1 MNKFRELG
9 RETIGWS
16 ALLGLSYLV
25 MLVGVIT
32 GLWWVFLV
40 GAVGSYAMD
49 ALLLHRLPALAKLVQ
64 QIRLGITPRALLRQL
79 LALGLL
85 ITTPT
90 ATSTGIGMVL
100 LTCLVLFGLQLV
112 CGVAARLL
120 RMRRRLPIVT
130 RNIDLGPL
138 RIPDSPPMV
147 LVREP
152 MSRLL
157 PLDAFLVAGAVAYV
171 AEGAVWAVVA
181 GAIASVSLTV
191 LALALFG
198 WHLARARTIPE
209 SERVMEFA
217 QNWLDSY
224 RPEVV
229 LYFSGSADSAYQVN
243 MWLEA
248 VAALPRRS
256 VVVLRERVIAAQL
269 APTPVPVLC
278 VPTSTD
284 LMALDFGPARVALYP
299 ANTGKNIHMLRNP
312 LLGHVFIGHGDSDK
326 VASINPFSKV
336 YDEVWT
342 AGRAGRDRYD
352 RARVGVR
359 DDEIVE
365 VGRPQLDAIR
375 TDTAPNAVRSV
386 LYAPTWEGWTDEPG
400 NTSLTD
406 AGPALI
412 RTLLAAEPRVR
423 VLYKP
428 HPFTGVR
435 SAAARGAHRRIVA
448 MLEEAN
454 RAAAVNGDRSPAGR
468 DRPDLASLERRLAAF
483 DTDNGATDEA
493 HNSREEGTADPG
505 AAAELQQL
513 SEEWHRVYWEG
524 RADTEHLV
532 IQGPRPTLYSCFNQA
547 DLLISDISSVVA
559 DFIATEKPYAITNC
573 EGITDEEFQDKH
585 PTSGAAYM
593 LAPDGGGLEAAL
605 AAVRSAATD
614 PLAEDRTRLKA
625 YLLGSGDSS
634 SQSRFEA
641 AVDDLY
647 RRRSD
652 QRPDASGAA
661 SADASAADDAPR
673 SSAGSPPSGADPA
686 PARV

>member
-1 MNKFRELG
+1 MNKLNELD
-9 RETIGWS
+9 RETLTWS
-16 ALLGLSYLV
+16 ALLGLTYLV
-25 MLVGVIT
+25 MLAGVIT

-40 GAVGSYAMD
+40 GAAGSYAMD
-49 ALLLHRLPALAKLVQ
+49 ALLLHRLPQLAKLVQ
-64 QIRLGITPRALLRQL
+64 QVRLGITPRALLRQL

-100 LTCLVLFGLQLV
+100 LAFLVLFGLQLV

-120 RMRRRLPIVT
+120 RVRRRLPVVT
-130 RNIDLGPL
+130 RNIRLDDL
-138 RIPDSPPMV
+138 RIPDSPPMA

-171 AEGAVWAVVA
+171 AAGAVWAVAA
-181 GAIASVSLTV
+181 GAVVSVALNAF
-191 LALALFG
+191 ALALFC
-198 WHLARARTIPE
+198 WYLLLARTIPQP
-209 SERVMEFA
+209 ERVVEFV
-217 QNWLDSY
+217 QSWLDSY

-243 MWLEA
+243 MWLETMA
-248 VAALPRRS
+248 RLPRRTL
-256 VVVLRERVIAAQL
+256 VVLRERAIAAQL

-278 VPTSTD
+278 VPAATD

-312 LLGHVFIGHGDSDK
+312 LIKHVFIGHGDSDK

-359 DDEIVE
+359 TDEIVE

-375 TDTAPNAVRSV
+375 TDTAPNAVRTV

-400 NTSLTD
+400 NTSLID
-406 AGPALI
+406 AGPALV
-412 RTLLAAEPRVR
+412 RALLSAEPNVR

-428 HPFTGVR
+428 HPFTGMR
-435 SAAARGAHRRIVA
+435 SAAARAAHRRIVELIGA
-448 MLEEAN
+448 AN
-454 RAAAVNGDRSPAGR
+454 RSAPARGG
-468 DRPDLASLERRLAAF
+468 ASARLAELEQRLADF

-493 HNSREEGTADPG
+493 HNSREEGQADPG
-505 AAAELQQL
+505 AAAEVQEL
-513 SEEWHRVYWEG
+513 SEEWHRMYWDSH
-524 RADTEHLV
+524 ADTEHLV
-532 IQGPRPTLYSCFNQA
+532 IQGPRPSLYSCFNQA

-573 EGITDEEFQDKH
+573 EGITHGEFQVKH

-593 LAPDGGGLEAAL
+593 LSPDGGGLDAAL
-605 AAVRSAATD
+605 AAVH
-614 PLAEDRTRLKA
+614 LAEDELSDARTELKT
-625 YLLGSGDSS
+625 YLLGPGEPS
-634 SQSRFEA
+634 SQTRFAA

-647 RRRSD
+647 AR
-652 QRPDASGAA
+652 A
-661 SADASAADDAPR
+661 SAQHPVSAVP
-673 SSAGSPPSGADPA
+673 GSPDTADTP

>member
-1 MNKFRELG
+1 MSKFKDLH
-9 RETIGWS
+9 RETVVWS
-16 ALLGLSYLV
+16 ALLCLTYLV
-25 MLVGVIT
+25 MLAGVIT
-32 GLWWVFLV
+32 GLWWVFLA
-40 GAVGSYAMD
+40 GAAGSYAMD
-49 ALLLHRLPALAKLVQ
+49 ALLLHRLPELAKLVQ
-64 QIRLGITPRALLRQL
+64 QVRLGITPRALLRQL

-120 RMRRRLPIVT
+120 RVRRRLPIVT

-138 RIPDSPPMV
+138 RIPDSPPMA

-171 AEGAVWAVVA
+171 AAGAVWAVAVGAVVSVA
-181 GAIASVSLTV
+181 LTV

-198 WHLARARTIPE
+198 WYLVKARTIPE
-209 SERVMEFA
+209 PERVMEFT
-217 QNWLDSY
+217 QSWLDSY

-229 LYFSGSADSAYQVN
+229 LYFSGSADSAYQAN

-352 RARVGVR
+352 RAGVGVR
-359 DDEIVE
+359 GDEIVE

-400 NTSLTD
+400 NTSLTE
-406 AGPALI
+406 AGPGLI

-435 SAAARGAHRRIVA
+435 SAAARNAHRSIVA
-448 MLEEAN
+448 MIEEAN
-454 RAAAVNGDRSPAGR
+454 RTTAGNGERRPAGE
-468 DRPDLASLERRLAAF
+468 LASLERRLAAF

-505 AAAELQQL
+505 AAAELQKL
-513 SEEWHRVYWEG
+513 SQEWHRVYWDG
-524 RADTEHLV
+524 RPDTEHLV
-532 IQGPRPTLYSCFNQA
+532 IEGPRPTLYSCFNQA

-573 EGITDEEFQDKH
+573 EGITDGEFQDKH
-585 PTSGAAYM
+585 PTSSAAYM
-593 LAPDGGGLEAAL
+593 LAPDGGGLDAAL
-605 AAVRSAATD
+605 AAVQSASAD
-614 PLAEDRTRLKA
+614 SLAGDRTRLKT
-625 YLLGSGDSS
+625 YLLGPGEPS
-634 SQSRFEA
+634 SQSRFGA

-647 RRRSD
+647 RRTSE
-652 QRPDASGAA
+652 QHPVGPAATPGPASGSP
-661 SADASAADDAPR
+661 SATDT
-673 SSAGSPPSGADPA
+673 A